1 MKSIIFRIVLL
12 IMLAAIFASGCAPAP
27 APEPETVEVEVTRI
41 VEGETVVEE
50 IIVTATPEEVVEEP
64 FRVALIVPSTIDDL
78 SWSQGMYESLLTVQ
92 ERMGGEEMMEI
103 AYSEGL
109 YAPPDVID
117 ASRDYATEG
126 YDLVIAHGSQFGT
139 TLAQIAPDFP
149 ETSFAWGTSTNTFSA
164 DGIKNIFAYQ
174 AEAQEGGY
182 VNGVMAAMMSQSGKL
197 GITGPVEAGDAVLYN
212 DGFKAGAEATD
223 PDVNVYITYTGSFGD
238 VSLMNEA
245 ANAHISEGV
254 DMLTGSSQ
262 STTGS
267 ITACKEAG
275 VYWFAADFD
284 QTPLAPE
291 IVIASQT
298 YDYADALEDM
308 LFSHKAGVF
317 GGKAYILTF
326 KNGGLNMVYND
337 AIDIPEDVMAAAE
350 AAIQGIIDGEIVFG
364 E

>member
-50 IIVTATPEEVVEEP
+50 S
-64 FRVALIVPSTIDDL
+64 FRVALIVPSTIDDFA
-78 SWSQGMYESLLTVQ
+78 WSQGMYDSLLTVQ
-92 ERMGGEEMMEI
+92 EKMGGEEMMEI

-109 YAPPDVID
+109 YAPPDVN
-117 ASRDYATEG
+117 AAVRDYASEG

-149 ETSFAWGTSTNTFSA
+149 ETSFAWGTSTNTFQA
-164 DGIKNIFAYQ
+164 DGINNIFAYQ

-182 VNGVMAAMMSQSGKL
+182 VNGVIAAMMSESGKL

-212 DGFKAGAEATD
+212 EGFKAGAEATD

-245 ANAHISEGV
+245 ANAHIAEGV

-262 STTGS
+262 SVTGS

-275 VYWFAADFD
+275 AYWFAADFD
-284 QTPLAPE
+284 QAPLAPE
-291 IVIASQT
+291 IVVASQT
-298 YDYADALEDM
+298 YNYADALEDM
-308 LFSHKAGVF
+308 LLSHKAGF
-317 GGKAYILTF
+317 MGGKSYILTF

-337 AIDIPEDVMAAAE
+337 AIDIPEDVIAAAE